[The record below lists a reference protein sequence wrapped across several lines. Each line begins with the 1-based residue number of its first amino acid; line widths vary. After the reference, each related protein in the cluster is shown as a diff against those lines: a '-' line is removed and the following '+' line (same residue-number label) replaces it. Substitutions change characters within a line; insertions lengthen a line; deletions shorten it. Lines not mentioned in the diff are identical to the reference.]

1 MKRLESDRDAFGS
14 DMAARDRA
22 ARQGMWIFV
31 VVVAVVF
38 AATILGYLVVRLNP
52 HMTAPWRG
60 EGVAPLPWTLFV
72 STVVLLASSAT
83 LRQSLVCVRRGDQA
97 GCARFAIAT
106 YWLGVAFV
114 LLQGEAWWSMWRQ
127 KVVIEENLYAWT
139 FYVLTA
145 LHVIHILGGLFALGV
160 VARRAGESRY
170 TQASHNGI
178 VLCGI
183 YWHSLDV
190 IWLALYATL
199 WLGSR

>member
-1 MKRLESDRDAFGS
+1 MTLDPDRDAFGTDPS
-14 DMAARDRA
+14 ARERA

-31 VVVAVVF
+31 IVVAVVF
-38 AATILGYLVVRLNP
+38 AASILGYLVVRLNP

-60 EGVAPLPWTLFV
+60 KDVAGLPLTLLV
-72 STVVLLASSAT
+72 STAALLASSYT
-83 LRQSLVCVRRGDQA
+83 LHRSLVRVRAGDQR
-97 GCARFAIAT
+97 GCARMASAT

-127 KVVIEENLYAWT
+127 HVVIEENLYAWT

-160 VARRAGESRY
+160 VARNAQESRY

-190 IWLALYATL
+190 IWLVLYATL
-199 WLGSR
+199 WMGSR

>member
-1 MKRLESDRDAFGS
+1 MKLDPDRDAFGA
-14 DMAARDRA
+14 DTCARDRA

-31 VVVAVVF
+31 IVVGVVF
-38 AATILGYLVVRLNP
+38 AASILGYLVVRLNP

-60 EGVAPLPWTLFV
+60 SDVAGLPLTLLV
-72 STVVLLASSAT
+72 STAALLASSYT
-83 LRQSLVCVRRGDQA
+83 LHRSLACARAGDQR
-97 GCARFAIAT
+97 GCARMATAT

-127 KVVIEENLYAWT
+127 HVVIEENLYAWT

-160 VARRAGESRY
+160 VARKAHESRY
-170 TQASHNGI
+170 TQAHHNGI

-190 IWLALYATL
+190 IWVVLYATL
-199 WLGSR
+199 WIGSA

>member
-1 MKRLESDRDAFGS
+1 
-14 DMAARDRA
+14 
-22 ARQGMWIFV
+22 MWVFV
-31 VVVAVVF
+31 IVVSVVF

-52 HMTAPWRG
+52 HMTAPWRAG
-60 EGVAPLPWTLFV
+60 NVADLPFTLLISTGVLI
-72 STVVLLASSAT
+72 ASSVT
-83 LRQSLVCVRRGDQA
+83 LHTSLKRVRRADQV

-145 LHVIHILGGLFALGV
+145 LHVIHILGGLFALGI
-160 VARRAGESRY
+160 VARRAGEQKY

-190 IWLALYATL
+190 IWLVLYATL
-199 WLGSR
+199 WIGSRSA